1 MFKIYALYDYEDRIL
16 GCYDR
21 QELKEL
27 LNTTSRSFDCI
38 VSRLNR
44 GLIKGIYYKGQKY
57 TVYVFEGE

>member
-27 LNTTSRSFDCI
+27 LNTTRRSFDCI
-38 VSRLNR
+38 LSKLNR
-44 GLIKGIYYKGQKY
+44 GLVNKISYKGQRYKVYIY
-57 TVYVFEGE
+57 TE

>member
-27 LNTTSRSFDCI
+27 LNTTRRSFDCI
-38 VSRLNR
+38 LSKLNR
-44 GLIKGIYYKGQKY
+44 GLVNKVNYKGQRYKVYIY
-57 TVYVFEGE
+57 TE